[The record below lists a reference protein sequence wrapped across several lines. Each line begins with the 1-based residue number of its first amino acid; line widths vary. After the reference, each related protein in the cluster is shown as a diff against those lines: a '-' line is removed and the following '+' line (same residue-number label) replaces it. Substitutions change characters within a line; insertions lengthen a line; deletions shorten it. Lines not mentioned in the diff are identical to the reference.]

1 MDESLRGY
9 TWSNDRGEK
18 QEGWQKPPV
27 PPEVTKLM
35 LVSDTHRYLHL
46 SHQGTSDDQKQSQ

>member
-9 TWSNDRGEK
+9 AWSNDRGEK
-18 QEGWQKPPV
+18 QEGWQKPLV

-35 LVSDTHRYLHL
+35 SVSDTHCLL
-46 SHQGTSDDQKQSQ
+46 PSQ